1 MTELSIFD
9 VEKDKRLNT
18 EKLEAT
24 VENKQNS
31 RNLKFSLLT
40 TLILLILFLT
50 SIFCKLHDK
59 SR

>member
-31 RNLKFSLLT
+31 TNLKFSLLT